1 MTDEQQHAG
10 GVAWEAREALIA
22 VRRARAANDADA
34 EDLAWLRYAE
44 ALMNA
49 SQAGAAGAFIGL
61 LTQREDAYLARMDE
75 AERQRRNDAK
85 TILDVLGELRGGQT
99 ALQAG
104 FLAVGESV
112 TQLQAE
118 VAYVSAELG
127 RSREHRAQ
135 LQAGQDALF
144 KAILPIEE
152 RDRLIALLLDAE
164 RRLGIVEAEIAGLKA
179 MQRQLDPG
187 APL

>member
-1 MTDEQQHAG
+1 MTDEEKQEEQYAAITAIGLVDKEYARLIRDGGDSAAIEQLILTKAQLSKDAFRLGAEVAG
-10 GVAWEAREALIA
+10 SKMSKNLIYFLDQA
-22 VRRARAANDADA
+22 ERDRKADA
-34 EDLAWLRYAE
+34 ERILYA
-44 ALMNA
+44 
-49 SQAGAAGAFIGL
+49 
-61 LTQREDAYLARMDE
+61 
-75 AERQRRNDAK
+75 
-85 TILDVLGELRGGQT
+85 LGELRGGQA

-118 VAYVSAELG
+118 VAFVSAELG
-127 RSREHRAQ
+127 RSREHRAK
-135 LQAGQDALF
+135 LQAGQDELF

-164 RRLGIVEAEIAGLKA
+164 RRLGIVEAEIEGLKA

>member
-1 MTDEQQHAG
+1 MSDDQQHVG
-10 GVAWEAREALIA
+10 GVAWEARQALNL
-22 VRRARAANDADA
+22 VWRARADGDTGA
-34 EDLAWLRYAE
+34 EELGWLRFIE
-44 ALMNA
+44 ATTNA
-49 SQAGAAGAFIGL
+49 VQSGAAGAFTGIL
-61 LTQREDAYLARMDE
+61 SAREDAYLARMDE
-75 AERQRRNDAK
+75 AQRQRRNDA
-85 TILDVLGELRGGQT
+85 TAILQALGELRGGQA

-118 VAYVSAELG
+118 VAFVSAELG
-127 RSREHRAQ
+127 RSREHRAK
-135 LQAGQDALF
+135 LQAGQDQLF
-144 KAILPIEE
+144 AAILPIEE

-164 RRLGIVEAEIAGLKA
+164 RRLGIVEAEIEGLKA